1 MAARNGSASSP
12 QAIPDKISYPPG
24 HWHCEKNSAR
34 VGILTGTPK
43 VASSVELL
51 LRDRA
56 VAAQVKLAHA
66 LLQMPMSATYLT
78 RPDASLHAPQL
89 VLASAFE

>member
-1 MAARNGSASSP
+1 MAATNDLASLP

-43 VASSVELL
+43 VVSSVELL
-51 LRDRA
+51 LHDKA
-56 VAAQVKLAHA
+56 AAAQVKPVQVSS
-66 LLQMPMSATYLT
+66 QMPMSATYLT
-78 RPDASLHAPQL
+78 RPDASLRAPQL
-89 VLASAFE
+89 VLALAFE

>member
-1 MAARNGSASSP
+1 MAATNDLASLP

-51 LRDRA
+51 LHDRA
-56 VAAQVKLAHA
+56 VAEQVKLAHA